1 MQVVGRLGV
10 GDIAT
15 PVQQVLAMG
24 YDERQQPNS
33 SGALVAVIG
42 VGLVLGIL
50 GIVVVAG
57 AALFWV
63 RSSAQQAQVVAMEQQ
78 ATVATRLTFF
88 ISARL
93 PWPNP
98 NQSSSLPSRSID
110 HQGGCAETREA
121 LPVKSIWAAQQALRS
136 VPLASQQASMIL
148 EESERLYRRSPRC

>member
-93 PWPNP
+93 P
-98 NQSSSLPSRSID
+98 
-110 HQGGCAETREA
+110 
-121 LPVKSIWAAQQALRS
+121 
-136 VPLASQQASMIL
+136 
-148 EESERLYRRSPRC
+148 